1 MLEVQAVS
9 CHFGGLVALDNVSL
23 RVQENELVGLMG
35 PNGAG
40 KTTLF
45 NVINSFVPF
54 REGKVY
60 LKGEE
65 ITSLTPH
72 MITRK
77 GLVRTFQDIR
87 VFGWLSVLENAEV
100 AVPLNRNIGFW
111 RGMLP
116 TPGARLTQ
124 ESVRQRAAECLDLV
138 GLSGLSER
146 NARSLTFG
154 QQRLLGVARALAAEP
169 DILLLDEPSSG
180 LNQEETE
187 ILAEVIRE
195 IHQRNIAIFII
206 EHHIG
211 MLMNLAERIIVLD
224 RGKKIMEGTPAEVR
238 EEEGVIKAYFG
249 EKKKWLT

>member
-1 MLEVQAVS
+1 MLEVEAVS

-23 RVQENELVGLMG
+23 RVEENELVGLMG

-45 NVINSFVPF
+45 NVINSFVSPT
-54 REGKVY
+54 EGTVY
-60 LKGEE
+60 LRGEE
-65 ITSLTPH
+65 ITSLAPH

-87 VFGWLSVLENAEV
+87 VFGWLSVLENVEV

-111 RGMLP
+111 KGMLL
-116 TPGARLTQ
+116 TPKARLT
-124 ESVRQRAAECLDLV
+124 EGFVKRRAAECLDLV
-138 GLSGLSER
+138 GLSGLHDRS
-146 NARSLTFG
+146 AHSLTFG
-154 QQRLLGVARALAAEP
+154 EQRLLGVARALACEP

-180 LNQEETE
+180 LNQDETE
-187 ILAEVIRE
+187 VLAGVIRE
-195 IHQRNIAIFII
+195 IHRRNIAIFII

-211 MLMNLAERIIVLD
+211 MLMDLGQRIIVLD
-224 RGKKIMEGTPAEVR
+224 RGKKIMEGTPAEVK
-238 EEEGVIKAYFG
+238 EEERVIEAYFG

>member
-1 MLEVQAVS
+1 MLEVEAVS

-23 RVQENELVGLMG
+23 RVKENELVGLMG

-45 NVINSFVPF
+45 NVINSFASPTK
-54 REGKVY
+54 GKVY

-65 ITSLTPH
+65 ITCLAPH
-72 MITRK
+72 VITRK

-87 VFGWLSVLENAEV
+87 VFGWLSVLENVEV
-100 AVPLNRNIGFW
+100 AVPLNREIGFW

-116 TPGARLTQ
+116 TRKARSTA
-124 ESVRQRAAECLDLV
+124 ESVKLRTVECVDLV
-138 GLSGLSER
+138 GLSGLHHR

-154 QQRLLGVARALAAEP
+154 QQRLLGVARALACEP

-180 LNQEETE
+180 LDQDETE
-187 ILAEVIRE
+187 VLAGVIRE
-195 IHQRNIAIFII
+195 IHGKNIAIFII

-211 MLMNLAERIIVLD
+211 MLMNLVQRIIVLD
-224 RGKKIMEGTPAEVR
+224 RGKKIMEGTPAEVK
-238 EEEGVIKAYFG
+238 EEERVIEAYFG